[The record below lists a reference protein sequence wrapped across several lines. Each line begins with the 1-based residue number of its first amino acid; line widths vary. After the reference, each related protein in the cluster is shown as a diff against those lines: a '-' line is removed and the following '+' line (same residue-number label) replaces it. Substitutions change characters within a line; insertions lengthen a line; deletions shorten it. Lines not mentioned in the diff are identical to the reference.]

1 MARKLTPVLAAAV
14 AGALV
19 ARVTDLAGLSDLA
32 TAVDAQARQLE
43 ALEQRIAVTR
53 GAETSEG
60 TEGGGSSMIATM
72 DGEADRAAHEQVGV
86 VDERDEFRV
95 AAAEVEAALAS
106 VRKGLEEMRELD
118 TRADVEELK
127 QLLGR

>member
-60 TEGGGSSMIATM
+60 TEGGGSRMIATM